1 MLRISDLEVH
11 RGNRAVFSGLELQI
25 SSGDVL
31 ALEGKNGSG
40 KTSLIEACA
49 GILPITQGKVEW
61 LAPSGEWLIVRD
73 SEGRRSRPPIMG
85 LSLIHI

>member
-11 RGNRAVFSGLELQI
+11 RGNRVVLSGLELYV
-25 SSGDVL
+25 SSGDIL

-49 GILPITQGKVEW
+49 GILPLTQGKVEW
-61 LAPSGEWLIVRD
+61 MTPSGEW
-73 SEGRRSRPPIMG
+73 
-85 LSLIHI
+85 